1 MRFLKKDHLVSKMLL
16 VLKLSGRYK
25 LITGLVNERMNRFLQ
40 NISDWSASWFCPI
53 SSFNYTEHFPIWS
66 SKQSAVKRFRL
77 FLHPLNCMWCLDKN
91 MCLSSSCFP
100 PVRFGL
106 NQPVTYCTD
115 CLKLGPSC
123 NSAFFFSVP
132 QKWCFNSKHIFWYLL
147 PCVYLFIY
155 FDYLWS
161 TTLRIGLSLAFLHYT
176 GPEWPQSV
184 KEGAMHINVAIW
196 WPAEASHTA
205 RHTASE
211 EEWDGKVS

>member
-123 NSAFFFSVP
+123 NSAFFFFLSLKNDVLIASISSGIYYHV
-132 QKWCFNSKHIFWYLL
+132 CI
-147 PCVYLFIY
+147 YLFILIIY
-155 FDYLWS
+155 GAQHWEMGFLWHFCI
-161 TTLRIGLSLAFLHYT
+161 TP
-176 GPEWPQSV
+176 GPNDHNQ
-184 KEGAMHINVAIW
+184 
-196 WPAEASHTA
+196 
-205 RHTASE
+205 
-211 EEWDGKVS
+211 